1 MLMVRSIQNNKEHV
15 FQQDPHMLYC
25 LNGGTPPGQSDMKKL
40 HLDTAIQRTG
50 HNETSPSYWR
60 RKKKK
65 KE

>member
-50 HNETSPSYWR
+50 HNETSPSY
-60 RKKKK
+60 
-65 KE
+65 